1 MRKKFDAV
9 KFQRKIREELS
20 SKYNTDR
27 EAFLNELKVKYGVL
41 NMGFEGQVLFLAFL
55 KIARNGRIIECLRL
69 TPKSAS
75 GGFLKHSTVR
85 RHCGC
90 GNRSRKDETNQPG
103 QNGVRIRHGRGYFS
117 MSPTST
123 VNG

>member
-41 NMGFEGQVLFLAFL
+41 NMGLEGQALLLAFL
-55 KIARNGRIIECLRL
+55 IIARNGR
-69 TPKSAS
+69 
-75 GGFLKHSTVR
+75 
-85 RHCGC
+85 
-90 GNRSRKDETNQPG
+90 
-103 QNGVRIRHGRGYFS
+103 
-117 MSPTST
+117 
-123 VNG
+123 